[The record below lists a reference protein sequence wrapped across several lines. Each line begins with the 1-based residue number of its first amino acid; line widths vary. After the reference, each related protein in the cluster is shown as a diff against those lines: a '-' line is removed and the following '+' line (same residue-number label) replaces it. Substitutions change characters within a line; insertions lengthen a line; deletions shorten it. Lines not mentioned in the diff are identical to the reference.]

1 MRTGV
6 PGQGGQPRDRISL
19 LMSALRLRVALRR
32 GALITAANWPLVAVG
47 FAADT
52 LYKAAL
58 GVPVV
63 GGALM
68 VAVLVG
74 DDLSS
79 LLSQG
84 LRPGAG
90 LVLTSLF
97 QAPVALAAFVLALS
111 VVAAGGSVLLFLV
124 RAGTLAVTVQGER
137 QASDELHAGSLRF
150 DLLRRAHACQL
161 ERFLGGVQHFGRRCV
176 TLGVWLLVAYTVCG
190 GLYVLSMVGAY
201 RLATRT
207 EWISAFPI
215 ALLVATSGLVIAIT
229 LINLLYLILQIIV
242 VSADCTLGA
251 AATRLRVFL
260 LHDAR
265 QVAGI
270 FAVIMTVSVLGTAA
284 SLLVTAGLGLIA
296 WVPLVGLSVVPL
308 QAAAWLVRGLVFE
321 SIDLTAVAAY
331 AAQYRRF
338 VEQD

>member
-1 MRTGV
+1 
-6 PGQGGQPRDRISL
+6 
-19 LMSALRLRVALRR
+19 MSALRLRVALRR
-32 GALITAANWPLVAVG
+32 GALITAANWPLVAAEFV
-47 FAADT
+47 ADT

-68 VAVLVG
+68 VAVLIG

-84 LRPGAG
+84 LRAGAG

-97 QAPVALAAFVLALS
+97 DSPVALGAFVLALA
-111 VVAAGGSVLLFLV
+111 VVASGGAVLLFLV
-124 RAGTLAVTVQGER
+124 RAGTLAVIVQGER
-137 QASDELHAGSLRF
+137 QSSDELHAGSMRF
-150 DLLRRAHACQL
+150 ELLRRASASQI
-161 ERFLGGVQHFGRRCV
+161 ERFLGGVQHFGGRFL
-176 TLGVWLLVAYTVCG
+176 TLGVWMVVAYGLTG
-190 GLYVLSMVGAY
+190 ALYVTAMVGAY

-207 EWISAFPI
+207 EWISAFPLVLLAATS
-215 ALLVATSGLVIAIT
+215 ALLVVIT
-229 LINLLYLILQIIV
+229 VINLLYLLLQIIV
-242 VSADCTLGA
+242 VSDDCSLGA
-251 AATRLRVFL
+251 ATRRLRAFL

-265 QVAGI
+265 QVFGI
-270 FAVIMTVSVLGTAA
+270 FSVIVTIAVLGTAA

-321 SIDLTAVAAY
+321 FIDLTALGAY
-331 AAQYRRF
+331 VAQYRRF
-338 VEQD
+338 VEQDL